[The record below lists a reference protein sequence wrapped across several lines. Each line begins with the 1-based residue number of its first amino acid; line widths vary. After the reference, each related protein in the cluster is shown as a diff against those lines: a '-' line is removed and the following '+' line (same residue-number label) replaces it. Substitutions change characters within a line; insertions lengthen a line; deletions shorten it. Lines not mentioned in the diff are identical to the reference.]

1 MNPILAT
8 EVEVLEG
15 LGWRV
20 RSETESSV
28 SLRTRSPF
36 NWWIFFVGLLL
47 SVGVGALIYVFYWLI
62 FARSVVLL
70 RVMQDGRIVMSG
82 DTLLVAQQSDD
93 FRWSIHFQ
101 RVEGAWLM
109 VPEGTI
115 STGGAR
121 DGPRPVLAYMGVRR
135 PSQPAVPAIEPKAA
149 LPVYKTRAEKHA

>member
-1 MNPILAT
+1 MSPTLAT
-8 EVEVLEG
+8 EVEMLEG
-15 LGWRV
+15 LGWSV
-20 RSETESSV
+20 RSETETSV

-36 NWWIFFVGLLL
+36 NWWIFLVGLLL
-47 SVGVGALIYVFYWLI
+47 FVGVGALIYVFYWLI
-62 FARSVVLL
+62 FARSDVLL
-70 RVMQDGRIVMSG
+70 RVMEDGRVVMSG

-115 STGGAR
+115 STGGAH

-135 PSQPAVPAIEPKAA
+135 PSQAAMPAVEPQAA
-149 LPVYKTRAEKHA
+149 LPVYETQTEEHA